1 MRAVKPFYSWVGGK
15 RRVLDFIEECLPAKF
30 GNYHGPFLGGGAVAL
45 HVMARHPEPT
55 YYLSDLNKELINA
68 WECVRD
74 TPEDVI
80 EISTIHSERM
90 DKQYFLYLRNHD
102 RRGTLHLL
110 SPEERAARF
119 ITLCNNA
126 FGGMYAENE
135 QGHCRSSFGMVRTLQ
150 IDNLRAVSEL
160 LNTRNV
166 ILNAQSFER
175 GLDHVTAGDL
185 VYLDPPYA
193 DDADDGTDTF
203 TGYVKQTTQA
213 TDTFQQAVKRYM
225 NRLTQKGAF
234 ALASNADTATTR
246 ELFDGWNTI
255 SKSIYWTLAQES
267 RVATERL
274 YGNYLLTQALSDRE
288 DTIVV

>member
-1 MRAVKPFYSWVGGK
+1 
-15 RRVLDFIEECLPAKF
+15 
-30 GNYHGPFLGGGAVAL
+30 
-45 HVMARHPEPT
+45 
-55 YYLSDLNKELINA
+55 
-68 WECVRD
+68 
-74 TPEDVI
+74 
-80 EISTIHSERM
+80 
-90 DKQYFLYLRNHD
+90 
-102 RRGTLHLL
+102 
-110 SPEERAARF
+110 
-119 ITLCNNA
+119 
-126 FGGMYAENE
+126 
-135 QGHCRSSFGMVRTLQ
+135 MVRTLQ
-150 IDNLRAVSEL
+150 TDNLRAVSEL